1 MIKPP
6 HICAGAFLCQGELY
20 YQVQQFRKIKKF
32 IQNTGRMELRH
43 NTLHRKEFCM
53 NYTHLTIEE
62 RSCIRKYYVD
72 GLSCRKIAEL
82 IGRSPSLVPVKSDAT
97 AHICMTFLHTTLT
110 QHRKSIYCGVPIAIE
125 ECSSLKM
132 LSGISMRNCWPH
144 GHRNKSQIPP
154 VNSISPAS
162 ERYTV
167 GSMKSI
173 W

>member
-1 MIKPP
+1 MRYTP
-6 HICAGAFLCQGELY
+6 FSFVGELY

-72 GLSCRKIAEL
+72 GLSYRKIAEL
-82 IGRSPSLVPVKSDAT
+82 TSGAVPALFPVKSDAT
-97 AHICMTFLHTTLT
+97 ALTCMTFLHTTLT

-125 ECSSLKM
+125 ECSIHSKP
-132 LSGISMRNCWPH
+132 S
-144 GHRNKSQIPP
+144 
-154 VNSISPAS
+154 SI
-162 ERYTV
+162 
-167 GSMKSI
+167 
-173 W
+173 